1 MDCKSCGIFRISTGD
16 EIMKATIFGGGRMG
30 AAISCA
36 MSKMGYSLCVVD
48 RDSKS
53 LDTNIGGL
61 GISNCE
67 LKSIHNLK
75 TEVNILSKNK
85 PDVVISALPYHQN
98 ETLASFCIDNS
109 IRYCDLGGSV
119 PVSSNINHSARSK
132 ADAPVMTD
140 LGLAPGW
147 INILAEQGYQQLDGA
162 DEVSM
167 MVGGLPH
174 RQNNNPLN
182 YTVTWSIDGLINE
195 YRDDCEVLINGQIEK
210 VYGMDGLQSVATDNL
225 GELEAFYTSG
235 GSSHTVYTMRDRGV
249 KYCSYKTL
257 RYPGHCKLVKFLI
270 DRCELPED
278 CLRHI
283 FEKGCADNYW
293 HSVDRRDLVI
303 LKTVV
308 KKGDLSWNKEI
319 IVNADKGSLED
330 PKNFTAMQKATAFP
344 IASVADIMARGL
356 LDRDFG
362 LARHLSYKHIP
373 YTEFNNTLSQLLK
386 V

>member
-1 MDCKSCGIFRISTGD
+1 
-16 EIMKATIFGGGRMG
+16 MKAAIFGAGRMG
-30 AAISCA
+30 TAIAYA
-36 MSKMGYSLCVVD
+36 MNKMGYSLYVID
-48 RDSKS
+48 RDSKI
-53 LDTNIGGL
+53 LNDNIGGL
-61 GISNCE
+61 GINNYQLE
-67 LKSIHNLK
+67 AAHNLK
-75 TEVNILSKNK
+75 TEVNRLLSNR
-85 PDVVISALPYHQN
+85 PDVVISALPYHQ
-98 ETLASFCIDNS
+98 TKIVADFCIDNG

-119 PVSSNINHSARSK
+119 PVSGEINYSASK
-132 ADAPVMTD
+132 NATSPVMTD

-147 INILAEQGYQQLDGA
+147 INILAEQGYQQLGGA

-167 MVGGLPH
+167 MVGGLPLV
-174 RQNNNPLN
+174 QDNNPLN
-182 YTVTWSIDGLINE
+182 YTITWSIDGLINE
-195 YRDDCEVLINGQIEK
+195 YRDDCEVLMNGKLET
-210 VYGMDGLQSVATDNL
+210 VHGMDGLVPVQLIDRYISDTL

-235 GSSHTVYTMRDRGV
+235 GSSHTINTMQDRGV

-293 HSVDRRDLVI
+293 HGVDRRDLVI

-308 KKGDLSWNKEI
+308 TKGDLSWNKEI
-319 IVNADKGSLED
+319 LVNADKGSFED
-330 PKNFTAMQKATAFP
+330 VKNFTAMQKATAFS

-362 LARHLSYKHIP
+362 LDRRLTYSHIP
-373 YTEFNNTLSQLLK
+373 YEEFNTTLNKLL
-386 V
+386 

>member
-1 MDCKSCGIFRISTGD
+1 
-16 EIMKATIFGGGRMG
+16 MKAAIFGAGRMG
-30 AAISCA
+30 TAIAYA
-36 MSKMGYSLCVVD
+36 MNKMGYSLYVID
-48 RDSKS
+48 RDLKI
-53 LDTNIGGL
+53 LNENIGGL
-61 GISNCE
+61 GINNYQLE
-67 LKSIHNLK
+67 AVHNLK
-75 TEVNILSKNK
+75 TEVNRLLSNK
-85 PDVVISALPYHQN
+85 PDVVISALPYHQ
-98 ETLASFCIDNS
+98 TKIVADFCIDNG

-119 PVSSNINHSARSK
+119 PVSGEINYSASK
-132 ADAPVMTD
+132 NATVPVMTD

-147 INILAEQGYQQLDGA
+147 INILAEQGYQQLGGA

-167 MVGGLPH
+167 MVGGLPLV
-174 RQNNNPLN
+174 QYNNPLN
-182 YTVTWSIDGLINE
+182 YTITWSIDGLINE
-195 YRDDCEVLINGQIEK
+195 YRDDCEVLMNGELEQ
-210 VYGMDGLQSVATDNL
+210 VHGMDGLVSVMTENL

-235 GSSHTVYTMRDRGV
+235 GSSHTINTMQDRGV

-308 KKGDLSWNKEI
+308 RKGELSWNKEI
-319 IVNADKGSLED
+319 IVTADKGSFED
-330 PKNFTAMQKATAFP
+330 VKNFTAMQKATAFS

-362 LARHLSYKHIP
+362 LDRRLTYSHIP
-373 YTEFNNTLSQLLK
+373 YEEFDTTLNKLL
-386 V
+386 